1 MKRIIRLFSV
11 ITLSLSVAL
20 WSCKGDQGLTG
31 PIGTPGAT
39 GAAGPT
45 GATGVAGAV
54 GATGVAGATGTAG
67 TNGTNGKDGN
77 ANVKAT
83 DFNIL
88 TTDWKNVDVAG
99 IGTATAVASGA
110 FQRLDVGI
118 DATIVVLAYIKQGT
132 TFTALPLTLVKDT
145 DGSYERLSFGQ
156 QVGSV
161 TFYYRRTSSIL
172 GSAAVLKPDTDISV
186 RYVKLQA
193 TQGRLMEQRGV
204 DLNNYDSVM
213 SYLQNN

>member
-20 WSCKGDQGLTG
+20 WSCKGDQGPQG
-31 PIGTPGAT
+31 P
-39 GAAGPT
+39 AGPT
-45 GATGVAGAV
+45 GPTGTTGTTGGTGVAGPAGAV
-54 GATGVAGATGTAG
+54 GATGTAGKDG

-83 DFNIL
+83 DITIL
-88 TTDWKNVDVAG
+88 TTDWKTVDVPG
-99 IGTATAVASGA
+99 IGTATPVSSGA
-110 FQRLDVGI
+110 FQRLDAGI

-132 TFTALPLTLVKDT
+132 TLTALPLTLVKDT
-145 DGSYERLSFGQ
+145 DGSYERLNIGQ

-161 TFYYRRTSSIL
+161 TFYYRRT
-172 GSAAVLKPDTDISV
+172 AAVAGGLVVLKPDTNIDV

-193 TQGRLMEQRGV
+193 TQGRLMEQSGV

-213 SYLQNN
+213 GYLQNN